1 MNAIWK
7 AAGAAAWGAVSF
19 GGLLPVLDQERR
31 QKIEDLCPSP
41 GGVFVAAFSYFAGRS
56 PGNLALYARGED
68 YHRVLLRRLEGV
80 CASLKARYPDH
91 CFLPGAD
98 NSPIPEQAAAVLAGL
113 GEKGQHNL
121 LLVPPYGSYLFLGT
135 ILTDLPLETSVGRIE
150 TACTHCGACGRA
162 CPTGAL
168 SEHGLEASRCLS
180 HLSQKK
186 GELSPWEA
194 KALQR
199 SPLIWGC
206 DLCQAACPC
215 NRHARE
221 TELPEFREN
230 LLHALSAE
238 EIKDLTKR
246 QWKERYGDR
255 AFSWRGPS
263 VLRRNLA
270 LLEER
275 TQEEDD

>member
-1 MNAIWK
+1 M
-7 AAGAAAWGAVSF
+7 
-19 GGLLPVLDQERR
+19 
-31 QKIEDLCPSP
+31 
-41 GGVFVAAFSYFAGRS
+41 AAFSYFAGRS

-68 YHRVLLRRLEGV
+68 YHRVLLRRLEQV
-80 CASLKARYPDH
+80 CTILRARYPDH

-113 GEKGQHNL
+113 GEKGKHNL

-135 ILTDLPLETSVGRIE
+135 ILTDLPLETSKASSER
-150 TACTHCGACGRA
+150 ACKKCGACGRA

-168 SEHGLEASRCLS
+168 SERGFEASRCLS
-180 HLSQKK
+180 HISQKK
-186 GELSPWEA
+186 GDLSSWEA

-206 DLCQAACPC
+206 DLCQMACPC
-215 NRHARE
+215 NRQAKE

-230 LLHALSAE
+230 LLNALSAE
-238 EIKDLTKR
+238 EIKDLTNR

-270 LLEER
+270 LLEEGKL
-275 TQEEDD
+275 EDND